1 MLKSAHTPA
10 DQGCRA
16 LQQCQEVGGG
26 LFIAHQQLAEAI
38 EPRVGAFNHPAA
50 GAMALPT
57 GTSFFPALPHVR
69 RITSGLHG
77 FRGRTPRI
85 TFVRTQVLSP
95 AAADFWAHD
104 HNAVQSDRQQF
115 DIMPVGPADD
125 KGQRD
130 ASPVHQQAALAAFF
144 SPDPW
149 GCCPPPPVP
158 AALCLGSHQCF
169 ATPRQSLPFHHTR
182 PTLPATGPGK
192 TPARASVE
200 SVCEPNWRCRTIWAA
215 PSTGSQCAAHKQCR
229 RRFDG
234 RPRASVRH
242 RDDAGNACGLGA
254 TAVGEPG
261 AGRAARVHR
270 KLPTIEFWPCRQHI
284 TMLETTQLYL
294 RISSYSAI
302 MLVATLALAGC
313 SRSTPVTI
321 TNRSGNTLSNIVV
334 TGTGFTNRIESILAG
349 AKLQLTVHA
358 TGKLEGLRVVFDAAG
373 QKIDSGDLGY
383 LDSMLSLSVII
394 DTNFS
399 VTASAGAYKK

>member
-1 MLKSAHTPA
+1 
-10 DQGCRA
+10 
-16 LQQCQEVGGG
+16 
-26 LFIAHQQLAEAI
+26 
-38 EPRVGAFNHPAA
+38 
-50 GAMALPT
+50 MAL
-57 GTSFFPALPHVR
+57 ADRHELLLR
-69 RITSGLHG
+69 AAARAAYNLLACMA
-77 FRGRTPRI
+77 FRGRTPCI

-130 ASPVHQQAALAAFF
+130 ASPVDQQAALAAFF

-149 GCCPPPPVP
+149 GLLPPPLP
-158 AALCLGSHQCF
+158 APAVLCLASHQCF
-169 ATPRQSLPFHHTR
+169 ATPRQSPPFHHTR
-182 PTLPATGPGK
+182 PNRPATGPGK
-192 TPARASVE
+192 IPVHASVE
-200 SVCEPNWRCRTIWAA
+200 NACARNWRCRTIEAA
-215 PSTGSQCAAHKQCR
+215 PSTGSRCAAHKQCR

-294 RISSYSAI
+294 RISSKSQ
-302 MLVATLALAGC
+302 C
-313 SRSTPVTI
+313 RKP
-321 TNRSGNTLSNIVV
+321 
-334 TGTGFTNRIESILAG
+334 
-349 AKLQLTVHA
+349 
-358 TGKLEGLRVVFDAAG
+358 
-373 QKIDSGDLGY
+373 
-383 LDSMLSLSVII
+383 
-394 DTNFS
+394 
-399 VTASAGAYKK
+399 